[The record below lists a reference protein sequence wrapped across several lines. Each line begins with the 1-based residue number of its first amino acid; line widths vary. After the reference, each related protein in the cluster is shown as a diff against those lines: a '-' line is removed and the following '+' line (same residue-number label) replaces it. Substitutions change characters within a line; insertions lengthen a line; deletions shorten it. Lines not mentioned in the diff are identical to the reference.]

1 MTKQL
6 TYIAGDIMTRGSQL
20 QRAEER
26 DKLLAAGINVYTPQ
40 DNKKINDKQNAIQEG
55 LAERIVRE
63 DMERIFAATEILI
76 EPQPHAQGTLIELG
90 IIYGM
95 KALAKEIMKIEDDA
109 VKLLLDNNINVSD
122 TTRLIANDTVH
133 LAKKVLNQQIYAHN
147 SDIRRTEIP
156 EQGDRRSFSVNQF
169 LYGVVLALTNG
180 KGFYDLDEAIE
191 EIKKNGGE

>member
-40 DNKKINDKQNAIQEG
+40 DNKKINDKQNAVQEG

-95 KALAKEIMKIEDDA
+95 KELAKEIMKI
-109 VKLLLDNNINVSD
+109 NNEAAEI
-122 TTRLIANDTVH
+122 VH
-133 LAKKVLNQQIYAHN
+133 LDESYEYSDIARLSHYRINELVQRILNQQIYAHN
-147 SDIRRTEIP
+147 SDMRRTNHA

-169 LYGVVLALTNG
+169 LYGIILALTNG

-191 EIKKNGGE
+191 EIKKGKK